1 MDLNGFNAMA
11 VEPQTSYEPMPADWY
26 KCVITK
32 TEEKPTKKQNGSYLQ
47 LDIEVIEGKFAGR
60 KVFDRLNLNNPNSVA
75 VEIAQRALSSIC
87 RAIDVPNPQDSDE
100 LLDKPLMVKLAVR
113 PASNGYEAS
122 NDVKGYASAGAN
134 AGYAQAAPAA
144 APQAAAAPPWK
155 R

>member
-26 KCVITK
+26 KCVITQ

-75 VEIAQRALSSIC
+75 VEIAQRALSKSIG
-87 RAIDVPNPQDSDE
+87 AALQVPLHNSEE
-100 LLDKPLMVKLAVR
+100 LLDKPLMVKVAVR

-122 NDVKGYASAGAN
+122 NDVKGYASAGA
-134 AGYAQAAPAA
+134 APAAPAAAAA

>member
-1 MDLNGFNAMA
+1 MDFSNINFDA
-11 VEPQTSYEPMPADWY
+11 VEVAPSFEPLPAGNY
-26 KCVITK
+26 KCVITDHDQ
-32 TEEKPTKKQNGSYLQ
+32 KPTKAQTGSYLQ
-47 LDIEVIEGKFAGR
+47 LKIEVIEGHYSGR
-60 KVFDRLNLNNPNSVA
+60 VVFDRLNLKNPNATA
-75 VEIAQRALSSIC
+75 VEIATRTLKSIGAALQ
-87 RAIDVPNPQDSDE
+87 VPLHNSEE